1 MIEKLKTSSILYID
15 DEKEILNNAVEFLSF
30 YCKSVYAAK
39 DGYEGLEL
47 YKKHKPDIIITD
59 INMPKLNGLK
69 MIRKIREEDKD
80 TKIIIITAFIETNYL
95 MEAVELGLIKYLQ
108 KPVSQISLLPVLK
121 LCMHELFDK
130 KSSFEIE
137 KDLVYDLFNQSLF
150 LTKNQV
156 LLTKKE
162 LMFLDLLVKNH
173 KRVVKYEELNMFVWQ
188 GLMSEDAMRSLVKEL
203 RRKLSKTAVKNISGI
218 GYQINEYI

>member
-30 YCKSVYAAK
+30 YCQRVYAAK
-39 DGYEGLEL
+39 DGYEGFEL
-47 YKKHKPDIIITD
+47 YKKYKPDIIITD

-80 TKIIIITAFIETNYL
+80 TKIIIITAFIETQYL
-95 MEAVELGLIKYLQ
+95 MEAVELGLLKYLQ

-121 LCMHELFDK
+121 LCMNEVFDK

-150 LTKNQV
+150 LLKIQV

-162 LMFLDLLVKNH
+162 LMFLDILVKNY
-173 KRVVKYEELNMFVWQ
+173 KRVVKYEELNMFVWN

-218 GYQINEYI
+218 GYQINEYT

>member
-30 YCKSVYAAK
+30 YCQRVYAAK
-39 DGYEGLEL
+39 DGYEGFEL
-47 YKKHKPDIIITD
+47 YKKYKPDIIITD

-80 TKIIIITAFIETNYL
+80 TKIIIITAFIETQYL
-95 MEAVELGLIKYLQ
+95 MEAVELGLLKYLQ

-121 LCMHELFDK
+121 LCMNEVFAK

-150 LTKNQV
+150 LLKIQV

-162 LMFLDLLVKNH
+162 LMFLDILVKNY
-173 KRVVKYEELNMFVWQ
+173 KRVVKYEELNMFVWN

-218 GYQINEYI
+218 GYQINEYT